1 MSLLLRIL
9 SGLFKI
15 AGGGWALYG
24 VIEIG
29 RGFVESRSLEHA
41 TLFDPFD
48 IALIVGGL
56 VFIVPGLAMAG
67 IGILLGRLK
76 VVRARR
82 AQRGRFH

>member
-9 SGLFKI
+9 SALLKI
-15 AGGGWALYG
+15 VGGGWALYG
-24 VIEIG
+24 IILIG
-29 RGFVESRSLEHA
+29 RGFVQSRSLEHA
-41 TLFDPFD
+41 IMDPFD
-48 IALIVGGL
+48 IALVVGGL